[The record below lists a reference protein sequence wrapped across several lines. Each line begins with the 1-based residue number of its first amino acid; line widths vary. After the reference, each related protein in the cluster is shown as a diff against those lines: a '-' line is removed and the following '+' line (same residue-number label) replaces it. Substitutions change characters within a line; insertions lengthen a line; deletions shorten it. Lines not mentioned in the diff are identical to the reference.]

1 MHAPADPAPTPA
13 TRVHS
18 DRGPPTDARPRRAFP
33 AHEQKDQ
40 CMSADAASIA
50 GSGPSTDFGG
60 PILRDPQRPM
70 HEQLQQRLRDAIER
84 GVLTPGDALPGEHV
98 LCQIF
103 GVSRTVVRQAL
114 GELEHDEVVA
124 RHKGKGTF
132 VRPPK
137 RREALAGRLTGLYQ
151 EVAAQG
157 GSVESTILRHEHVPA
172 PAAVAQG
179 LGLELGTEVV
189 LLERLREVNGERWSL
204 STTYLP
210 VRIGRLIEGA
220 DLEHGSLYEV
230 LDSHGVRPAAGE
242 RTVEA
247 VIPDGRERGLLGL
260 APEAPALRLT
270 SATFDASGEPLEFFS
285 ALHRGDRSRFVFQMD
300 PMTEAGR
307 LIHVE

>member
-1 MHAPADPAPTPA
+1 MPADTAPPA
-13 TRVHS
+13 
-18 DRGPPTDARPRRAFP
+18 DRGPT
-33 AHEQKDQ
+33 
-40 CMSADAASIA
+40 AAL
-50 GSGPSTDFGG
+50 GG
-60 PILRDPQRPM
+60 PIQRDPHRPM
-70 HEQLQQRLRDAIER
+70 HEQLQQRLRDAIDR
-84 GVLTPGDALPGEHV
+84 GALAPGDALPGEHA

-151 EVAAQG
+151 EITAQG
-157 GSVESTILRHEHVPA
+157 GSVESTVLRHEQVPA
-172 PAAVAQG
+172 PAVVAQG
-179 LGLELGTEVV
+179 LGLEPGTDVV
-189 LLERLREVNGERWSL
+189 MLERLREVNGERWSL

-230 LDSHGVRPAAGE
+230 LDTHGVRPAAGE

-247 VIPDGRERGLLGL
+247 VVPDDRERSLLGL
-260 APEAPALRLT
+260 APGTPALRLT
-270 SATFDASGEPLEFFS
+270 SATFDAGGEPLEFFS

-307 LIHVE
+307 LVHVE